1 MSHKKINK
9 KKLFG
14 ILNRLAGIILIC
26 FGFFAV
32 KPKVIAPE
40 IILPI
45 QNATTIVSTTSN
57 ATEKNIPVS
66 TSEEKLTNQN
76 SINFSVNG
84 KSQILNFTAGD
95 TLEKVIKDSVSKNL
109 LNVKGTNFSGL
120 GFFVDEING
129 VKAGNGYSWIY
140 YINGVKATV
149 GVSTYKLQKG
159 DLIEWKYEK
168 NY

>member
-1 MSHKKINK
+1 MNHKKINK

-14 ILNRLAGIILIC
+14 ILNLVLGISLIC

-40 IILPI
+40 ISLPV
-45 QNATTIVSTTSN
+45 QNVTETVGTTSN
-57 ATEKNIPVS
+57 ITEKPSAAN
-66 TSEEKLTNQN
+66 TNKNTNRN
-76 SINFSVNG
+76 SINFSVYK
-84 KSQILNFTAGD
+84 KSLVLNFTEGD
-95 TLEKVIKDSVSKNL
+95 SLEKVIRDASSKNL
-109 LNVKGTNFSGL
+109 IDIKGTNFSGL

-140 YINGVKATV
+140 YVNGVKATV
-149 GVSTYKLQKG
+149 GVSSYKLQEG